1 MARKTKAQKEKTEAE
16 KENLEANVKDDALKN
31 DAETDRN
38 LEDSTTAK
46 AEDEMVKNADETD
59 RTLEEGA
66 TAEAGDEALK
76 NTAETNCTLEDD
88 KVVEGGQVINPIAY
102 AVKLRAIHPH
112 DSYGRCGYRFY
123 KDKETEIPANDL
135 TGEQVLTLAEDPWLE
150 LVPVCEE

>member
-1 MARKTKAQKEKTEAE
+1 MARKNKAQKEKTEAE
-16 KENLEANVKDDALKN
+16 KENLEANLEAKVKDDALKN
-31 DAETDRN
+31 DAETDRS

-46 AEDEMVKNADETD
+46 AEDETVKNADETD
-59 RTLEEGA
+59 RTLE
-66 TAEAGDEALK
+66 DEKL
-76 NTAETNCTLEDD
+76 
-88 KVVEGGQVINPIAY
+88 VEGGQVINPIAY
-102 AVKLRAIHPH
+102 AIKLRAIHPH

>member
-1 MARKTKAQKEKTEAE
+1 MARKSNTAKEKKDAQ
-16 KENLEANVKDDALKN
+16 NASSEANLSADHSAEVKDEAL
-31 DAETDRN
+31 
-38 LEDSTTAK
+38 
-46 AEDEMVKNADETD
+46 KNADETD

-102 AVKLRAIHPH
+102 AIKLRAIHPH